1 MVAARC
7 LMLKPPLTVLMTV
20 LMFCF
25 VLLQLGC
32 APRLILLTRHAEKAD
47 ESDDAL
53 LSTIGQEHA
62 ERLAQL
68 LSTQRVTAIFVSER
82 QRTQQ
87 TAQPLAQKQGVTPVI
102 LPAAQRAELRR
113 RLMALPKR
121 DVALVVG
128 HSNTLPNILADLGVP
143 SEQKPR
149 SVEYGDLFIV
159 IHHFGQSPSLLRL
172 HY

>member
-1 MVAARC
+1 
-7 LMLKPPLTVLMTV
+7 MLKLSLTVLMLCLT
-20 LMFCF
+20 
-25 VLLQLGC
+25 LLQVGC
-32 APRLILLTRHAEKAD
+32 APRLILLTRHAEKVD
-47 ESDDAL
+47 ETDDAL

-68 LSTQRVTAIFVSER
+68 LTSQPVAAIFVSER

-87 TAQPLAQKQGVTPVI
+87 TAQPLAQRLGVTPMI
-102 LPAAQRAELRR
+102 IPAAQRAKLRD

-128 HSNTLPNILADLGVP
+128 HSNTLPNLLAELGVP
-143 SEQKPR
+143 TQQRPR
-149 SVEYGDLFIV
+149 SVEYGDLFIL
-159 IHHFGQSPSLLRL
+159 IHNFGKSPSLLRL